1 MRYLNKIPLR
11 YIVSV
16 NGKKRGEVDVPTNS
30 SKEEII
36 AEAKRSIPKWLEGK
50 DIIKEIVVP
59 NKLINLVIK

>member
-1 MRYLNKIPLR
+1 MP
-11 YIVSV
+11 V
-16 NGKKRGEVDVPTNS
+16 NA

-36 AEAKRSIPKWLEGK
+36 AEAKKAVLKWLEGK

>member
-1 MRYLNKIPLR
+1 
-11 YIVSV
+11 
-16 NGKKRGEVDVPTNS
+16 VPTNS